1 MSAAAPSSSGGAE
14 PAPDQPPAQ
23 APEQTAIAACLD
35 LVGTPC
41 PLNFIR
47 TRLALER
54 IPDGAWLQVD
64 LDPGEPLTMV
74 SQGMATDG
82 HGLRQAPR
90 DDGSVRLWICR
101 HGA

>member
-1 MSAAAPSSSGGAE
+1 MNAAVPAASGGG
-14 PAPDQPPAQ
+14 DQTPEE
-23 APEQTAIAACLD
+23 APEQIAIAACLD

-41 PLNFIR
+41 PINFIR

-74 SQGMATDG
+74 SQGIAADG
-82 HGLRQAPR
+82 HGLRQAAR
-90 DDGSVRLWICR
+90 NDGSVRLWIRR